1 VEARRRWS
9 GAGRTAPL
17 ALLALVAVA
26 IPCGGCGGDIKPDE
40 LSRSI
45 DTLIS
50 SASEGRLLAQ
60 GVAEDRTKATFVRVR
75 ARELTELTDHEG
87 EKLNDAS
94 STAALAADK
103 RAAVALSGRISNA
116 LGDLQTSPTEPA
128 IAERAEHELGRLAS
142 RGERLQDSL

>member
-1 VEARRRWS
+1 MR
-9 GAGRTAPL
+9 
-17 ALLALVAVA
+17 LVALIVVLA
-26 IPCGGCGGDIKPDE
+26 ATVSWGGGCGGDMRADE

-50 SASEGRLLAQ
+50 SAAEGRLLAQ

-94 STAALAADK
+94 AALALATEK
-103 RAAVALSGRISNA
+103 RAAVTLAGRISTA
-116 LGDLQTSPTEPA
+116 VGELQIAPTDEESA
-128 IAERAEHELGRLAS
+128 KRTGRELGRLAT
-142 RGERLQDSL
+142 RGERLQNSL

>member
-1 VEARRRWS
+1 M
-9 GAGRTAPL
+9 APL
-17 ALLALVAVA
+17 ALIAIVAVA
-26 IPCGGCGGDIKPDE
+26 VFSGGCGGDMKPDE

-75 ARELTELTDHEG
+75 ARELTEVTDHEG

-103 RAAVALSGRISNA
+103 RAAVALSGRISNS
-116 LGDLQTSPTEPA
+116 LGDLQTSPTEPR

-142 RGERLQDSL
+142 RGKRLQGSL